1 MDYNKTLDGEMLA
14 FINETLSFYPDD
26 LKAGDW
32 PAQRAVYDRMA
43 AHFHAGRPE
52 GLPVSEGKIANV
64 PVRIYGPESAAV
76 IVYAHG
82 GGFAL
87 GGLES
92 HDDVCAEIAASASA
106 RVVSVDYR
114 LVPEHLHPAAYDDV
128 LAVVKGLARNH
139 RIVLCGDSAG
149 AMIIA
154 SIAGT
159 WSSPALLAQ
168 VLIYPD
174 LGYEPEG
181 GSYETHAHAPLLTR
195 EEYLNYGDLRHGPA
209 DDPTANP
216 SCGNLEGI
224 PQTWLYPAE
233 CDPIHDDSLRYVGH
247 ARIVGRNVEVS
258 TGQGL
263 VHGWLRARHRSA
275 RAREEFAV
283 ICNRL
288 REIVS

>member
-1 MDYNKTLDGEMLA
+1 MDYNEILDGEMRA
-14 FINETLSFYPDD
+14 FIDETLSFYPDD
-26 LKAGDW
+26 LEPGDW
-32 PAQRAVYDRMA
+32 SAQRAVYDRMA
-43 AHFHAGRPE
+43 AHFHAGRPQ
-52 GLPVSEGKIANV
+52 GLSIADRTVSGV
-64 PVRIYGPESAAV
+64 PVRIYGPASDTV

-82 GGFAL
+82 GGFVL

-92 HDDVCAEIAASASA
+92 HDDVCAEIAAETAA

-114 LVPEHLHPAAYDDV
+114 LVPEHPHPAAYDDV
-128 LAVVKGLARNH
+128 LSVVRELAHDH

-149 AMIIA
+149 AMIMG

-159 WSSPALLAQ
+159 WSAPALLGQ

-174 LGYEPEG
+174 LGYKPEG
-181 GSYETHAHAPLLTR
+181 GSYETHAYAPLLSR
-195 EEYLNYGDLRHGPA
+195 EECLSYGDLRHGPT

-216 SCGNLEGI
+216 SRGNLAEL
-224 PQTWLYPAE
+224 PPTWLFPAE
-233 CDPIHDDSLRYVGH
+233 CDPLHDDCLRYRDQ
-247 ARIVGRNVEVS
+247 ARMAGREVEVR

-283 ICNRL
+283 ICDRL
-288 REIVS
+288 RRAI